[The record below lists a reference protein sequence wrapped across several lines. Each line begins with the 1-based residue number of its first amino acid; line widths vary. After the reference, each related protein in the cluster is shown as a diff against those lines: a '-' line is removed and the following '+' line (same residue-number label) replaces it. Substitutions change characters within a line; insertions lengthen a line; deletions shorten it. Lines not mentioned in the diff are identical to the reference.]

1 MFQCCPIWEPGL
13 LNPHSPALTEFK
25 IFYVVLQCVRVG
37 GGGVVCSG
45 RLMLKF
51 AASFSEMHHRYIIPI
66 FLFRLELHSLV
77 PPIETF
83 TVRTCHATAVELNN
97 PHFLRISIIKRS
109 STQGFTPPPPT
120 KNGYFVVQT
129 PTWMFPWTL
138 RFLISYRLHKNYQIL
153 FSHQNYKYSIESLNK
168 HIVLIYSRYK

>member
-1 MFQCCPIWEPGL
+1 MLPYLGTGAAKSSFSSLDRIQNL
-13 LNPHSPALTEFK
+13 LCGFA
-25 IFYVVLQCVRVG
+25 VCACG

-51 AASFSEMHHRYIIPI
+51 AASFSEMHHRYFIPI

-109 STQGFTPPPPT
+109 ST

-138 RFLISYRLHKNYQIL
+138 RFLTSYRLHKNYQIL